1 MIKTYEKYLIKLF
14 LKKFVNIFLIFFSL
28 VFILSIFDEIT
39 FFKDTDVKI
48 FFPFLMT
55 VLNTPSVLFEIFP
68 FIFLISTQFFFI
80 ELIDKNELEVLKING
95 LNNFRIIKIIFT
107 SSFLLG
113 IVLILFYYSF
123 SSKLKFLYLDLKN
136 SYSNDNKYL
145 AMVTENGLWIKDE
158 INEKIYIIN
167 AKKIEDKYLVDV
179 TISEFDLQFNLTR
192 LILSKR
198 VDVSSNNWILEKP
211 KISKKNAPAIYPET
225 YDILTH
231 FNKKKINSMFRNLS
245 SLSISQLVKLNDDYK
260 TLGYSTVE
268 TRSHLSKL
276 SAFPFYVSIV
286 ALLSSMIM
294 LNIKRNKPIIFHII
308 LGIFLSVTIYYLYFL
323 FNLFGENAKIPILLS
338 TWLPLLML
346 IFLIS
351 IGLVKINEK

>member
-1 MIKTYEKYLIKLF
+1 MIKTFELYLIRLF
-14 LKKFVNIFLIFFSL
+14 LKKIFNSFIIFFALIF
-28 VFILSIFDEIT
+28 ILNLFEEIS
-39 FFKDTDVKI
+39 FFKSSEVNF
-48 FFPFLMT
+48 FFP
-55 VLNTPSVLFEIFP
+55 VLIGGLNVPATIFEIFP

-167 AKKIEDKYLVDV
+167 AKKIEDMYLVDV

-231 FNKKKINSMFRNLS
+231 FNKKK
-245 SLSISQLVKLNDDYK
+245 
-260 TLGYSTVE
+260 
-268 TRSHLSKL
+268 
-276 SAFPFYVSIV
+276 
-286 ALLSSMIM
+286 
-294 LNIKRNKPIIFHII
+294 NK
-308 LGIFLSVTIYYLYFL
+308 
-323 FNLFGENAKIPILLS
+323 
-338 TWLPLLML
+338 
-346 IFLIS
+346 
-351 IGLVKINEK
+351 